1 MEICYDLALV
11 STQLLLTDFDRYKSS
26 EYAEGD
32 GGGRLNANRHV
43 VVPCPQAAEAP
54 HRGRR
59 WAWPAMRKPSD
70 CQDTAKRVCCNNIF
84 PRTTSTQAKG
94 ITQTPTHARQKRKK
108 LAWPRHFPIRAVTGH
123 ACDHSLFVT
132 CQAVLSCHRCSPIPI
147 RQTSF
152 QVLKSL
158 IFPTHRLW

>member
-1 MEICYDLALV
+1 MEIGYDLALV
-11 STQLLLTDFDRYKSS
+11 STQLLLTDFDRYESS
-26 EYAEGD
+26 EYADGD

-54 HRGRR
+54 HRE
-59 WAWPAMRKPSD
+59 AMGMARHAQTIRLSGPGEARML
-70 CQDTAKRVCCNNIF
+70 CIIF

-94 ITQTPTHARQKRKK
+94 IGPTPTHAKQKRKK
-108 LAWPRHFPIRAVTGH
+108 RAWPHHFPIRAVTGH

>member
-1 MEICYDLALV
+1 MEIGYDLALV
-11 STQLLLTDFDRYKSS
+11 STQLLLTDFDRYESS
-26 EYAEGD
+26 GYADGD
-32 GGGRLNANRHV
+32 GGGPFERQPSRCRPMPAGGRGTTQGKAMGMARHAQTIRLSG
-43 VVPCPQAAEAP
+43 PGEA
-54 HRGRR
+54 R
-59 WAWPAMRKPSD
+59 ML
-70 CQDTAKRVCCNNIF
+70 CIIF

-94 ITQTPTHARQKRKK
+94 IGPTPTHAKQRRKK
-108 LAWPRHFPIRAVTGH
+108 RAWPHHFPIRAVTGH